1 MKLATPLGRQQLQ
14 RALLFI
20 ALFCLLV
27 LSLQLYLGHRSR
39 QQLLVNLP
47 QRIEQQVMP
56 LLAQSVW
63 DVDQAATRDLLQN
76 LLQQEGISQLSLRNN
91 QGAVQLEIGNRN
103 AITHVV
109 ELPVQSART
118 GDQPLGQ
125 LRIGLSLSMLEQQL
139 WQECLLSLLV
149 LLLGLGGLAA
159 INHHFLRRQ
168 VLRPLQQL
176 QDRLKLRQ
184 PASDGEQDEL
194 QQLSSSLQQLQQL
207 QHDYEHSHQQQER
220 ELARHRDHL
229 AELVA
234 MRTAELEHL
243 IRFQHLISEL
253 STRFI
258 HLPLAEQHQ
267 AIASALERIG
277 TLLEVD
283 RCYLFRVTPELTIHD
298 NQEWC
303 ASGISS
309 TAAFYENYPIAESQ
323 WFIPQLQRQQ
333 LQAFSSLEE
342 IPPEGHQER
351 QQFAA
356 HGIQSIAVV
365 TLAQQRQLLGFFGC
379 DVVTRPR
386 QWLDKEL
393 SLLRLVGEMLSNVL
407 LRKQQMEE
415 LDATQH
421 ALSRANEKLE
431 GIANTDGLTG
441 LANRRLFDL
450 RKQQEFAAACAL
462 KQELSVLL
470 IDVDLF
476 KAYNDCFGH
485 LEGDQCLRQLAS
497 ELAQQF
503 QLEAQLVARIGGE
516 EFAVLLPHLSANE
529 ATLLAEGLRQRIW
542 QLAIPHMASPVS
554 THVTVSI
561 GVASLD
567 RHRHDS
573 IDDLLAE
580 ADSRLYEA
588 KHQGRNRVV
597 GPQAAR

>member
-159 INHHFLRRQ
+159 INHRFLRRQ

-184 PASDGEQDEL
+184 PASEGEQDEL

-516 EFAVLLPHLSANE
+516 EFAVLLPHMAANE

-597 GPQAAR
+597 GPQATR

>member
-1 MKLATPLGRQQLQ
+1 MKLATPLGRQQLL

-27 LSLQLYLGHRSR
+27 LCVQLYLGQRSK
-39 QQLLVNLP
+39 QQLLLALP
-47 QRIEQQVMP
+47 QRIEQQTMP

-63 DVDQAATRDLLQN
+63 DVDQAATRDLLQS
-76 LLQQEGISQLSLRNN
+76 LLREDAIRQLRLSNSQ
-91 QGAVQLEIGNRN
+91 GGVQLELGSRN
-103 AITHVV
+103 DVTHVV
-109 ELPVQSART
+109 ELPVQSPRT
-118 GDQPLGQ
+118 GDQALGQ
-125 LRIGLSLSMLEQQL
+125 LRIGLSLSALEWQL
-139 WQECLLSLLV
+139 WQECLQTQLI

-159 INHHFLRRQ
+159 LQHRFLRRQ
-168 VLRPLQQL
+168 VLQPLQQL
-176 QDRLKLRQ
+176 QHRLKQ
-184 PASDGEQDEL
+184 PPATDEEPNEL
-194 QQLSSSLQQLQQL
+194 QQLSAALQQLQQL
-207 QHDYEHSHQQQER
+207 QQEFETSHQQQER

-258 HLPLAEQHQ
+258 HLPLQEQHQ
-267 AIASALERIG
+267 AIDSALERIG

-303 ASGISS
+303 ASGINS
-309 TAAFYENYPIAESQ
+309 TASFYENYPIAESK

-333 LQAFSSLEE
+333 LQAFSSLAD
-342 IPPEGHQER
+342 IPAEGHVER
-351 QQFAA
+351 MQFAS

-365 TLAQQRQLLGFFGC
+365 TLAQQQQLLGFFGC

-415 LDATQH
+415 LEATQH

-441 LANRRLFDL
+441 LANRRLFDQ
-450 RKQQEFAAACAL
+450 RKQLEFTAACAL

-485 LEGDQCLRQLAS
+485 LEGDQCLRRLAG

-503 QLEAQLVARIGGE
+503 QQEDQLVARIGGE
-516 EFAVLLPHLSANE
+516 EFAVLLPHLTANE
-529 ATLLAEGLRQRIW
+529 ASDLAEALRQRIW
-542 QLAIPHMASPVS
+542 QLAIPHMASSVS

-588 KHQGRNRVV
+588 KRQGRNRVV
-597 GPQAAR
+597 GPQPTR

>member
-1 MKLATPLGRQQLQ
+1 MKLATPLGRQQLL

-20 ALFCLLV
+20 ALFSLLV

-91 QGAVQLEIGNRN
+91 QGAVQLELGSRN
-103 AITHVV
+103 DITHVV

-159 INHHFLRRQ
+159 INHHFLQRQ

-207 QHDYEHSHQQQER
+207 QHDYESSHQQQER

-333 LQAFSSLEE
+333 LLAFSSLAD

-497 ELAQQF
+497 ELSRQF
-503 QLEAQLVARIGGE
+503 QHEEQLVARIGGE
-516 EFAVLLPHLSANE
+516 EFAVLLPHLAANE
-529 ATLLAEGLRQRIW
+529 ATLLAEGLRQCIW